1 MARGLERLG
10 VSLEEYGDGID
21 VTGGPVSGGMVDGA
35 GDHRC
40 AMSFAILGQVA
51 GGELMI
57 GGSENINTSFPS
69 FVQDLAAVGGAVSH
83 E

>member
-1 MARGLERLG
+1 MARGLKRLG

-21 VTGGPVSGGMVDGA
+21 VTGGRVHGGTVDGA

-51 GGELMI
+51 EGELMI
-57 GGSENINTSFPS
+57 EGSENIDTSFPS
-69 FVQDLAAVGGAVSH
+69 FVSDLVSVGGAVND